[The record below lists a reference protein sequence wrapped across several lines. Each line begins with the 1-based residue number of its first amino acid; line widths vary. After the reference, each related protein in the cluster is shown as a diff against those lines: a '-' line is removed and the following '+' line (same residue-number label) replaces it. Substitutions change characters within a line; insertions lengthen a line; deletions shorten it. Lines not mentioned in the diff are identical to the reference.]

1 MSKTNFKCMFLID
14 DKLYKKAIL
23 KENADETSIPK
34 TRGVNSYHL
43 NLVSGNQQPMNR
55 SSEMGGMDEKQKLTD
70 KSEDALFVSDAGLN
84 EPVPDLSGTEKNSNS
99 LVTSSDM
106 SIDQDEKDS
115 EDCECYDDTLPAA
128 KKRRFSGAIKEK
140 EVDEGPPKK
149 LKKKGPVI
157 KAKFNKKRVSPA
169 KKIKNTK
176 LPLPEAKD
184 TIMAED
190 SDESD
195 ESDWEELRERY
206 RRLRGDYDSP
216 TREKEPRGKSNLQKS
231 SALTKN
237 KTHTSRAPKVI
248 SYLCTICNQT
258 FKKQTALQKH
268 VNDMHSEYFKKRS
281 NKRKKKS
288 TDIQSKRLEIG
299 GSKKRKAE
307 NKPAVSKKKR
317 KEIQCEFCH
326 SYYKTEQAYNR
337 HYLNIHGKQEGSKRS
352 KNEDIGR
359 YIKRRKNNNNI
370 AVSYLNYF

>member
-248 SYLCTICNQT
+248 SYLCTICNRT

-281 NKRKKKS
+281 NKRKKSRLIFKAK
-288 TDIQSKRLEIG
+288 DSKLEG
-299 GSKKRKAE
+299 VRRE
-307 NKPAVSKKKR
+307 
-317 KEIQCEFCH
+317 
-326 SYYKTEQAYNR
+326 
-337 HYLNIHGKQEGSKRS
+337 KQRTSQLFQ
-352 KNEDIGR
+352 
-359 YIKRRKNNNNI
+359 KRREKKFNASFVI
-370 AVSYLNYF
+370 AITKQNKLITDTTLISMESRRAQNVLRMRT